1 MQENTNFE
9 NEHFTEEVTAADTA
23 ARCSRSTWSRMKTV
37 VLPQGSAFTKRSFMI
52 ISP

>member
-23 ARCSRSTWSRMKTV
+23 VDTEAHKYD
-37 VLPQGSAFTKRSFMI
+37 
-52 ISP
+52 